1 MDENNRNVTD
11 WELFVICQQST
22 KEKLRCPADS
32 IREDKS
38 AGYKILTENLK
49 HFADLHCL
57 PFSLERLGKKD
68 AIVAT
73 FLKQKA
79 RYHKNCY
86 DRFNAR
92 QLKRTKKKKVARP
105 R

>member
-49 HFADLHCL
+49 HFADRIAC
-57 PFSLERLGKKD
+57 PFLWNVWVKKM
-68 AIVAT
+68 
-73 FLKQKA
+73 LLLL
-79 RYHKNCY
+79 
-86 DRFNAR
+86 RF
-92 QLKRTKKKKVARP
+92 
-105 R
+105 